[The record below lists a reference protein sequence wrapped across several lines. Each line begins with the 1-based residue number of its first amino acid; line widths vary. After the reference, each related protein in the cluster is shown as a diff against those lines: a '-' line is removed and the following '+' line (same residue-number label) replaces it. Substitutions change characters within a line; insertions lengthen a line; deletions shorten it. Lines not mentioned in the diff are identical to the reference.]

1 MKSTT
6 AWVSGFLVMVMMT
19 AGTAVAAEV
28 AGGVDLYSAYV
39 WRGITFNDGLVVQPS
54 MDVTAG
60 GFNFNVWGN
69 FDIDDYNKS
78 LDDGEF
84 SEIDLTLSYTVEAG
98 PLSVTGGYIEY
109 LFPTTDVGGAPG
121 TREIFV
127 DVSGEPADGFVLGVI
142 AYYDID
148 EVEDYYF
155 TPYAGYSLAMNEEL
169 TLDFGASCGYAGKDF
184 ARDVSG
190 GTDSGFHEYTFYL
203 GAGYQMDAVSLSALI
218 GYTDTMDKDVLP
230 EDAADVNFFGGIGM
244 SYSF

>member
-1 MKSTT
+1 MKATR
-6 AWVSGFLVMVMMT
+6 AWVSGLLVIMVMLT

-28 AGGVDLYSAYV
+28 SGGVDLYSAYV

-69 FDIDDYNKS
+69 FDIDDYDNS

-98 PLSVTGGYIEY
+98 PLSITGGYIEY

-127 DVSGEPADGFVLGVI
+127 DLSGEPADGFILGAT

-148 EVEDYYF
+148 EVEDYYL
-155 TPYAGYSLAMNEEL
+155 TPYVGYSLAINDEVS
-169 TLDFGASCGYAGKDF
+169 LDFGASCGYAGEDF
-184 ARDVSG
+184 ALG
-190 GTDSGFHEYTFYL
+190 GESGFHEYTFYL
-203 GAGYQMDAVSLSALI
+203 GAGYQMDSVSLSALL

-230 EDAADVNFFGGIGM
+230 EDAADVNFFGGIGL
-244 SYSF
+244 SYNF

>member
-1 MKSTT
+1 MKTT
-6 AWVSGFLVMVMMT
+6 RAWASGLLVIMVMMT
-19 AGTAVAAEV
+19 AGTAVAVEV
-28 AGGVDLYSAYV
+28 TGGVDLYSAYV

-69 FDIDDYNKS
+69 LDIDDYDKR

-127 DVSGEPADGFVLGVI
+127 DLSGEPADGFVLGVI

-155 TPYAGYSLAMNEEL
+155 TPYAGYSLAMSEEL
-169 TLDFGASCGYAGKDF
+169 SLDFGASCGYAGKDF
-184 ARDVSG
+184 AIG
-190 GTDSGFHEYTFYL
+190 GKSGFHEYTFYL
-203 GAGYQMDAVSLSALI
+203 GAGYQMGEVSLSALL

-230 EDAADVNFFGGIGM
+230 EGKEAADVNFFGGIGI

>member
-1 MKSTT
+1 MKSTK
-6 AWVSGFLVMVMMT
+6 AWVSGLLVMVMMT

-28 AGGVDLYSAYV
+28 TGGVDLYSAYV
-39 WRGITFNDGLVVQPS
+39 WRGITFNDGLVAQPS

-69 FDIDDYNKS
+69 FDIDDYDNS

-84 SEIDLTLSYTVEAG
+84 SEIDLALSYTVEAG

-109 LFPTTDVGGAPG
+109 LFPTTDAGGAPG

-127 DVSGEPADGFVLGVI
+127 DLSGEPADGFILGAT

-148 EVEDYYF
+148 EVEDYYL
-155 TPYAGYSLAMNEEL
+155 TPYVGYSLAINDEVS
-169 TLDFGASCGYAGKDF
+169 LDFGASCGYAGEDF
-184 ARDVSG
+184 ALG
-190 GTDSGFHEYTFYL
+190 GESGFHEYTFYL
-203 GAGYQMDAVSLSALI
+203 GAGYQMDSVSLSALL

-230 EDAADVNFFGGIGM
+230 EEAADVNFFGGIGL
-244 SYSF
+244 SYNF

>member
-1 MKSTT
+1 MKTT
-6 AWVSGFLVMVMMT
+6 RAWMSGLLVIMVMMT

-28 AGGVDLYSAYV
+28 TGGVDLYSAYV

-69 FDIDDYNKS
+69 FDIDDYDNS

-84 SEIDLTLSYTVEAG
+84 SEIDLALSYTVEAG

-109 LFPTTDVGGAPG
+109 LFPTTDAGGAPG
-121 TREIFV
+121 TREVFV
-127 DVSGEPADGFVLGVI
+127 DLSGEPADGFVLGAT

-148 EVEDYYF
+148 EVEDYYL
-155 TPYAGYSLAMNEEL
+155 TPYVGYSLAMNDEVS
-169 TLDFGASCGYAGKDF
+169 LDFGASCGYAGEDS
-184 ARDVSG
+184 ALG
-190 GTDSGFHEYTFYL
+190 GESGFHEYTVYL
-203 GAGYQMDAVSLSALI
+203 GAGYQMEAVSFSALL

-230 EDAADVNFFGGIGM
+230 EAAADVNFFGGIGM
-244 SYSF
+244 AYSF